1 MLRPQLDLRNPAPT
15 ATDRADELL
24 QAAAIREQLQDQ
36 LPVAVTAEAPVTQV
50 YPESLQSRL
59 QREPESLD
67 YRLDLVEQSSTPTR
81 YAGLYELFNGIDGF
95 KRTMTEVPLG
105 GVVRALAENAGV
117 DYAKA
122 RLLERGS
129 AGLLSAGVGA
139 SAILAAID
147 GLNGEERPN
156 VVVMQR

>member
-1 MLRPQLDLRNPAPT
+1 
-15 ATDRADELL
+15 
-24 QAAAIREQLQDQ
+24 
-36 LPVAVTAEAPVTQV
+36 
-50 YPESLQSRL
+50 
-59 QREPESLD
+59 
-67 YRLDLVEQSSTPTR
+67 
-81 YAGLYELFNGIDGF
+81 
-95 KRTMTEVPLG
+95 
-105 GVVRALAENAGV
+105 VVRALAENAGV